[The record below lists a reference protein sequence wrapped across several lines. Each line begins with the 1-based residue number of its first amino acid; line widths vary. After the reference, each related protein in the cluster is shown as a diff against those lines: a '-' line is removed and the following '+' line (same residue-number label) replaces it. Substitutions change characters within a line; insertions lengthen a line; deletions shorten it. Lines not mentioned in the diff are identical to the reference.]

1 MPGEGSDP
9 PATAVAPM
17 DAAPELCEPE
27 RSD

>member
-1 MPGEGSDP
+1 MPGDESDS

-17 DAAPELCEPE
+17 DAAPELCDPE